1 MAKKKVN
8 KRAAVKKIGKGKVT
22 TKTAGIDRVEGST
35 ISNALDGR
43 KHPDFRVSDTD
54 ILLDAL
60 EELSCLGNGEHR
72 GNSHGNVIAQKA
84 LDLYAYPIGRG
95 PDPSKRTLGGA
106 LMGFLATKQ
115 AEGRNEIQSFGIIPT
130 FGKAGLEAD
139 LKGLISSGSS
149 GHYVLTDGDT
159 VWLEPYEG

>member
-72 GNSHGNVIAQKA
+72 GNSTGNRIAQKA
-84 LDLYAYPIGRG
+84 LDLYVHPIA
-95 PDPSKRTLGGA
+95 SEAKESTL
-106 LMGFLATKQ
+106 LGFLATRQ
-115 AEGRNEIQSFGIIPT
+115 MNGRNQLVSFAITPT
-130 FGKAGLEAD
+130 FGQAGPEAD
-139 LKGLISSGSS
+139 LKDLISSGSK